1 MAPANTAADTAA
13 IIDPNLTWVPLEKRL
28 AEETDPALRRNLE
41 TIITHMKSE
50 ARGDLEG
57 LMRTLAPEPVYRL
70 GPPDNERLH
79 PRGTE
84 GIRAYYS
91 AFVASGATQLV
102 HEIDRLAVDRH
113 AVLTD
118 GVMKMAYPGKAL
130 AAMGMD
136 VDDQDAY
143 YLYEVRMAIVW
154 VMDDEGRVIGEE
166 SYQDRNGFD
175 GIAGRKLA
183 PSDIAP
189 LRA

>member
-1 MAPANTAADTAA
+1 MPPENPAASTPV
-13 IIDPNLTWVPLEKRL
+13 IDPNLTWVPLEKRL
-28 AEETDPALRRNLE
+28 AEETDPVLRRNLE
-41 TIITHMKSE
+41 VIITHMKAE
-50 ARGDLEG
+50 AFADLDG
-57 LMRTLAPEPVYRL
+57 LMGTLAPEPVYRL
-70 GPPDNERLH
+70 GPPDNPRLH

-118 GVMKMAYPGKAL
+118 GVMKMAYPGATL
-130 AAMGMD
+130 AAMGVE
-136 VDDQDAY
+136 VDDPSAF

-166 SYQDRNGFD
+166 SYQDRDGFQ
-175 GIAGRKLA
+175 GIAGRKLSPA
-183 PSDIAP
+183 DIAP
-189 LRA
+189 LRR